1 MEKDLKSEL
10 FDLKKEVGLW
20 EREDL
25 TPEEN
30 EECLKML
37 ERGEEL
43 PEGVY
48 QCQTVGNISKT
59 FFRVYNY
66 EKELTKEEIYQYIL
80 LKQHEKLTSI
90 KKYIWF
96 FVVYTI
102 INIAL
107 SVLTVLASRL

>member
-30 EECLKML
+30 EACLKML

-43 PEGVY
+43 HEGVY
-48 QCQTVGNISKT
+48 QYQTVGCISKT
-59 FFRVYNY
+59 FFRVHNY
-66 EKELTKEEIYQYIL
+66 EKELTKDEIYQYIL

-90 KKYIWF
+90 KKYVWF

-102 INIAL
+102 VSIVLAFLIAL
-107 SVLTVLASRL
+107 AGKL